1 MAYYNT
7 NKIEDTQIEVVTL
20 TSKRYR
26 ELKYIEH
33 DYYELKRLITNL
45 KDSLNA
51 LEIFR
56 EHDLKEDKIEE
67 I

>member
-1 MAYYNT
+1 MAYYDI
-7 NKIEDTQIEVVTL
+7 NKIEDTNIEVVTL
-20 TSKRYR
+20 TAKRYR

-33 DYYELKRLITNL
+33 DYKELKVKIKELNEV
-45 KDSLNA
+45 LNA

-56 EHDLKEDKIEE
+56 EHDLKEVEE